1 MIMEFFMIP
10 TINTFHFADKIIES
24 KNYYFFSI
32 KSTKLMKKKE
42 WNNNLSKMQG
52 RKDERNGESELNALY
67 NKWKLSLRK
76 LICTL
81 KFLN

>member
-1 MIMEFFMIP
+1 
-10 TINTFHFADKIIES
+10 
-24 KNYYFFSI
+24 
-32 KSTKLMKKKE
+32 
-42 WNNNLSKMQG
+42 MQG